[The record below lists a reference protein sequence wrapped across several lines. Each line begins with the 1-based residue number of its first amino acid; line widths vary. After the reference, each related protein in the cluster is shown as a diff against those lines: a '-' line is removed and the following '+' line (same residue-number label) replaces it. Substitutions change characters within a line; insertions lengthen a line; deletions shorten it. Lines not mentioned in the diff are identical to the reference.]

1 MLSSF
6 SKQYGIYLLHELSL
20 ILIYLYR
27 LRSMNFLLSNS
38 GISSAFFLNSRIRGE
53 IWGLQR
59 LRSMF
64 KVTQMVWGRGRIWTQ
79 GSQIPYP
86 TISDHFTL
94 SLACVSEAT
103 KSLWFVEHIVW
114 GLPSVSLSILP
125 LSHLL
130 SPASLHSAMQPSLY
144 SQELLWYSSFHT
156 GLTWFVCM
164 SHFLVQQDLL
174 KVKGGAISL

>member
-6 SKQYGIYLLHELSL
+6 SKQYGIYLLHELFL

-64 KVTQMVWGRGRIWTQ
+64 KLTQMVWGRGRI
-79 GSQIPYP
+79 
-86 TISDHFTL
+86 
-94 SLACVSEAT
+94 
-103 KSLWFVEHIVW
+103 
-114 GLPSVSLSILP
+114 
-125 LSHLL
+125 
-130 SPASLHSAMQPSLY
+130 
-144 SQELLWYSSFHT
+144 
-156 GLTWFVCM
+156 
-164 SHFLVQQDLL
+164 
-174 KVKGGAISL
+174 